1 MDGAACYCSNP
12 ISRGQKGKPDNAN
25 KLRWSQCN
33 WNFNISRIDYQ
44 ADGGSSGGGG
54 GGPRATT
61 TVQLQSSTT
70 IPNATS
76 FDSEL

>member
-44 ADGGSSGGGG
+44 ADGGGSGGSCG

-61 TVQLQSSTT
+61 YNRVLE
-70 IPNATS
+70 PDATS